1 MITPAERQKMPSML
15 TKITRDFLGA
25 GLRNKKTFSPTACQI
40 KRSKPRTSDCA
51 PAVKN
56 RIIARVVDTR
66 IALQI
71 VSEAHPDL
79 WLYRVTY
86 SGFEPDDGRASGAK
100 SSSSG
105 SLSGS
110 DSTRS
115 GVSQSLSGRHTK
127 RAF

>member
-1 MITPAERQKMPSML
+1 MFHSTEQCVVTLVVRLGLMKGSLAPHGEML
-15 TKITRDFLGA
+15 DLPQLA
-25 GLRNKKTFSPTACQI
+25 H
-40 KRSKPRTSDCA
+40 KRPI
-51 PAVKN
+51 AVDQRCIN
-56 RIIARVVDTR
+56 GIIARVVDTR

-86 SGFEPDDGRASGAK
+86 SGFDPDDGRASGAK